1 MLGIW
6 KKGGGVLG
14 AALAVVVSARAGQG
28 GLDALNSLL
37 NQSNPLSSSSLGRSL
52 TDIWA
57 NMRPYSIK
65 VLLLAAL
72 VFLLIQSREFI
83 LDLLRPI
90 ARRLLDLPED
100 EPLVFME
107 LTFPADTS
115 KAAFATRQL
124 FMLLNA
130 GMDDL
135 NWLERLALRP
145 KRYSLELVAGH
156 EEGIRFIIAIPV
168 SESMAIHSSLLSYL
182 PGLMIRETADYL
194 GARSRSRVRTVDLRL
209 TGDLVL
215 PLKSQGEQR
224 THDPIAFIAGQMDQL
239 GADELIAYQVVVS
252 PVTPVTHPK
261 IMARRQQLQLRLMAG
276 LPISSILRRP
286 TRAPRYLVILLWIL
300 DNTILLL
307 VRELVGGPRMKFPPD
322 TLGRDSPQPLSDFE
336 KELSKAVGA
345 KVNDA
350 LFAANIRVLV
360 MSPHR
365 STAAARLNAAL
376 TPFRFF
382 TNSEQSLVPVRLKRN
397 VSKDKLPELAYAK
410 RILGAPVAKPTI
422 LIGTSELAD
431 LYHFPDTSHA
441 GAPRFLKTRSA
452 ELPMPLSFENAMQ
465 PGDALYGAN
474 LYGSKEMPIKI
485 PYDQRAR
492 HTYVFGR
499 TGTGKTTMLTRAI
512 YEDIAHSEAGVAVLD
527 PHGDMFKHLL
537 GTIPAHR
544 RDKLVVF
551 DPSERDWPV
560 GINLLNPGIR
570 FKDDIE
576 RRDRITS
583 AVIAVFQKLSG
594 DFWGPRME
602 HILSNA
608 TLTALSLPDPN
619 LYTLQRLLTQRDYQ
633 EEVADGL
640 DDPVLKQFW
649 QYELSLA
656 GDYQLSSITSPLTT
670 RLGKF
675 ITTGM
680 SRHILMQKHTTISMS
695 DVMDEGKILLVNLS
709 KGELGE
715 DQSSFFGTIV
725 SSFIWMAALAR
736 ANIQTEN
743 RHDFY
748 VYVDEFQNF
757 ATRNFSEIV
766 SEGRKYNIALTLAH
780 QSVAQITDPK
790 LLKVIAGNAGTI
802 ISFAGSPDD
811 EAFLQPFMA
820 PVVKPGD
827 ILGLPPHHFLIKAK
841 DIPGADAFTGV
852 TASMESFPESYSR
865 ARADQLTAQ
874 SNHTYGVSRV
884 LLDQYFTAQFDAID
898 RANKAHALSKVGRKK
913 HARRGR
919 NRKANAAQITQ
930 PAVNVAAAQMPFQG
944 RQGDAVKSRTYD
956 FGELTKQAP
965 SAGSKND

>member
-1 MLGIW
+1 MGGIW
-6 KKGGGVLG
+6 KRGGGVLG
-14 AALAVVVSARAGQG
+14 AALAVAISATVGQG
-28 GLDALNSLL
+28 GLDALSSLL
-37 NQSNPLSSSSLGRSL
+37 NQASPLSSSNIGHSISSVW
-52 TDIWA
+52 DAIS
-57 NMRPYSIK
+57 PYRVK
-65 VLLLAAL
+65 LLLLAAFI
-72 VFLLIQSREFI
+72 VFLVLARETV
-83 LDLLRPI
+83 LDLARPI

-145 KRYSLELVAGH
+145 KRYSLELVATKDA
-156 EEGIRFIIAIPV
+156 GIRFILAVPT
-168 SESMAIHSSLLSYL
+168 SESMAIHSSLLSYM
-182 PGLMIRETADYL
+182 PGLMIRETKDYL
-194 GARSRSRVRTVDLRL
+194 GSSTRLRVRMVDLRL

-215 PLKSQGEQR
+215 PLKGQGEQR

-239 GADELIAYQVVVS
+239 GPDELIAYQVVVS

-261 IMARRQQLQLRLMAG
+261 IMTRRQQLQLRLMAG
-276 LPISSILRRP
+276 LPISSVLRRP
-286 TRAPRYLVILLWIL
+286 TRAPRYLVVLLWIL
-300 DNTILLL
+300 DNTVVLL
-307 VRELVGGPRMKFPPD
+307 VRELVGGPRIKFPPD
-322 TLGRDSPQPLSDFE
+322 APGQESPQPLSDFE
-336 KELSKAVGA
+336 KELSIAIGA
-345 KVNDA
+345 KINDA
-350 LFAANIRVLV
+350 MFAANIRVLV
-360 MSPHR
+360 MSPSR

-397 VSKDKLPELAYAK
+397 VSKDKLPDLAYSK

-422 LIGTSELAD
+422 LLGTSELAD
-431 LYHFPDTSHA
+431 LYHFPDTSYA
-441 GAPRFLKTRSA
+441 NAPRFLKSRSP

-465 PGDALYGAN
+465 PGDALYGSNQFAGN
-474 LYGSKEMPIKI
+474 QLPIRI
-485 PYDQRAR
+485 PHDQRAR

-512 YEDIAHSEAGVAVLD
+512 YEDIAHSTAGVAVLD

-537 GTIPAHR
+537 GTMPAHR
-544 RDKLVVF
+544 RDKVVVF
-551 DPSERDWPV
+551 DPSEREWPV

-602 HILSNA
+602 HILRNA
-608 TLTALSLPDPN
+608 TLTALHLPDPN
-619 LYTLQRLLTQRDYQ
+619 LYMLQRLLTQRDYQ
-633 EEVADGL
+633 EEVARNL
-640 DDPVLKQFW
+640 DDPVLRQFW
-649 QYELSLA
+649 QYELALA
-656 GDYQLSSITSPLTT
+656 GDYQLASFTSPLTT

-675 ITTGM
+675 ITAGM

-695 DVMDEGKILLVNLS
+695 DIMDEGKILLVNLS

-715 DQSSFFGTIV
+715 DQSSFFGTII

-736 ANIQTEN
+736 ANTQTGN
-743 RHDFY
+743 RRDFY

-766 SEGRKYNIALTLAH
+766 SEGRKYNVALTLAH
-780 QSVAQITDPK
+780 QSVAQITDQK
-790 LLKVIAGNAGTI
+790 ILKVIAGNAGTI

-827 ILGLPPHHFLIKAK
+827 ILDLPPHHFLIKAK
-841 DIPGADAFTGV
+841 DIPSADAFTGV
-852 TASMESFPESYSR
+852 TASMEDFPEDYSQE
-865 ARADQLTAQ
+865 RADNLLAL
-874 SNHTYGVSRV
+874 SNRTYGVNRG
-884 LLDQYFTAQFDAID
+884 LLDGYFKTQFDAID
-898 RANKAHALSKVGRKK
+898 RAARLRALRELGRKLNNRGGRK
-913 HARRGR
+913 H
-919 NRKANAAQITQ
+919 KAKLPPTPKLPVDTSTPPQTTASTRALPQKG
-930 PAVNVAAAQMPFQG
+930 PKYG
-944 RQGDAVKSRTYD
+944 
-956 FGELTKQAP
+956 FGEFTKKGAP
-965 SAGSKND
+965 GGAKK